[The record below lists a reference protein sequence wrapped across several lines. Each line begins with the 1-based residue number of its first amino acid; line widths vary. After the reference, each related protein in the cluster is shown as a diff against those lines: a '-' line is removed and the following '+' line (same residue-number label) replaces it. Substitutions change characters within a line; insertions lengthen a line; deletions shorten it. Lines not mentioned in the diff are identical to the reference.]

1 MSKTTKNELDEAIKR
16 YAVANSKKKAIAE
29 EVSDI
34 GDEIK
39 ELMEGASIET
49 YEVEGVKATVSM
61 RVTRTLDVK
70 KLERLLGRPIP
81 ADCYRLAHTSVL
93 NVKAA

>member
-16 YAVANSKKKAIAE
+16 YAVANAEKKSITE
-29 EVSDI
+29 EVKDI

-39 ELMEGASIET
+39 ELMGEADIET
-49 YEVEGVKATVSM
+49 YEVNGIKATVSM

-70 KLERLLGRPIP
+70 KIERLLGREIP
-81 ADCYRLAHTSVL
+81 ADCYKLSETSVL